1 MCIINKTEFWLPSL
15 SLAIFQIICLLHL
28 GVSVC
33 PRLCMNMICI
43 YNAVNVLHP
52 HGGIYK

>member
-1 MCIINKTEFWLPSL
+1 MCIINKIEFWLPSL